1 MLFWLKTI
9 FCSAQMLDVN
19 LLLDLENTSNILKE
33 LCENEETQQKNQLKQ
48 KIKIFMKIH
57 LTLIY

>member
-19 LLLDLENTSNILKE
+19 LLLDLENTSDILKSYVKMKRH
-33 LCENEETQQKNQLKQ
+33 NKRIKNQLK
-48 KIKIFMKIH
+48 
-57 LTLIY
+57 